1 MRRPVLS
8 ANAEAYTDFLKRL
21 TWSALHGPGRTD
33 AFAQARY
40 LYLEDEEGAIDTL
53 AIGAADDRGH
63 YLRLHTTGHVFSITP
78 ARAALLFPTRAALL
92 DTLPQPSP
100 YHQAR

>member
-1 MRRPVLS
+1 MPLL
-8 ANAEAYTDFLKRL
+8 E
-21 TWSALHGPGRTD
+21 
-33 AFAQARY
+33 ARY
-40 LYLEDEEGAIDTL
+40 LYLEDEEGTIDTL

-63 YLRLHTTGHVFSITP
+63 YLRLHTTGHVFTITP
-78 ARAALLFPTRAALL
+78 ERAALLFPTRSSLL